1 MITSKVIA
9 NGILRAIG
17 VLAIISILLLFIYS
31 IKTVLIYLV
40 IALVFSLICNPI
52 VEFLNR
58 RLKFKN
64 TLAVITT
71 IGLMLAVFLLFILM
85 IVPLITE
92 QAKSLS
98 LLNTEDIQS
107 KATMLFNDL
116 KNYFN
121 QQGSFI
127 SDQLKDINIA
137 SYVDFNF
144 LTGLF
149 NGFIS
154 MISGFLMG
162 MATVLFISFFFLKD
176 KELFISGIRSL
187 IPNSHET
194 ETLNSFKKIYELLS
208 RYFSGLLLQLFIV
221 FILYYVV
228 LLIFGISNAFIIAFF
243 CGILNVIPYIGP
255 LIGSIVAATLTMI
268 SNLGSDFQTEILP
281 KTIYVLIGFMIVQ
294 LIDNNLNQPLIF
306 SKSTKSHPLE
316 IFLVILISGF
326 ISGIIGMIVAVPVY
340 TMLKVI
346 AKEFFP
352 KNPVVKAI
360 TRDL

>member
-1 MITSKVIA
+1 
-9 NGILRAIG
+9 
-17 VLAIISILLLFIYS
+17 
-31 IKTVLIYLV
+31 
-40 IALVFSLICNPI
+40 
-52 VEFLNR
+52 
-58 RLKFKN
+58 
-64 TLAVITT
+64 
-71 IGLMLAVFLLFILM
+71 
-85 IVPLITE
+85 
-92 QAKSLS
+92 
-98 LLNTEDIQS
+98 
-107 KATMLFNDL
+107 
-116 KNYFN
+116 
-121 QQGSFI
+121 
-127 SDQLKDINIA
+127 
-137 SYVDFNF
+137 
-144 LTGLF
+144 
-149 NGFIS
+149 
-154 MISGFLMG
+154 MG

-352 KNPVVKAI
+352 KNPVIKAI